1 MKVKAGNTTRD
12 GLFSIEVVACIGACG
27 LAPVISINGEFYAK
41 VSVTSLSNIIETY
54 KPDYIIDDNRNR
66 LYSYSPDMQEWT
78 LNLFI
83 NSWNSFGLKKY
94 VQIKPKGIIEKL
106 TTRQIE
112 ELAVTNFN
120 MSYPHRIV
128 EDYESAIKWIK
139 EGDN

>member
-1 MKVKAGNTTRD
+1 MEKEIFNSKYFKALYDEDTKIYT
-12 GLFSIEVVACIGACG
+12 SIYLPETENMTDKEWQV
-27 LAPVISINGEFYAK
+27 LMMDLK
-41 VSVTSLSNIIETY
+41 KIIETY

-66 LYSYSPDMQEWT
+66 LYSYSPDIQEWT

>member
-1 MKVKAGNTTRD
+1 MYDEDTKIYT
-12 GLFSIEVVACIGACG
+12 SIYLPETENMTDKEWQV
-27 LAPVISINGEFYAK
+27 LMMELK
-41 VSVTSLSNIIETY
+41 KIIETY

-66 LYSYSPDMQEWT
+66 LYSYSPDIQEWT

-139 EGDN
+139 EGDNKQFI

>member
-1 MKVKAGNTTRD
+1 MEKEIFNSKYFKALYDEDTKIYT
-12 GLFSIEVVACIGACG
+12 SIYLPETENMTDKEWQV
-27 LAPVISINGEFYAK
+27 LMMDLK
-41 VSVTSLSNIIETY
+41 KIIETY

-66 LYSYSPDMQEWT
+66 LYSYSPDIQEWT

-139 EGDN
+139 E

>member
-1 MKVKAGNTTRD
+1 MEKEIFKSKYFKALYNEDTKIYT
-12 GLFSIEVVACIGACG
+12 SIYLPETKNMTDKEWQV
-27 LAPVISINGEFYAK
+27 LMSELK
-41 VSVTSLSNIIETY
+41 NIIETY
-54 KPDYIIDDNRNR
+54 KPEYIIDDNRNR
-66 LYSYSPDMQEWT
+66 LYSYSPDMQEWI

-112 ELAVTNFN
+112 EMAVKEFN
-120 MSYPHRIV
+120 MSYPHKIV

-139 EGDN
+139 EGDNK

>member
-1 MKVKAGNTTRD
+1 MEKEVFNSKYFKALYDEDTKIYT
-12 GLFSIEVVACIGACG
+12 SIYLPETENMTDKDWQV
-27 LAPVISINGEFYAK
+27 LMMDLK
-41 VSVTSLSNIIETY
+41 NIIETY

-66 LYSYSPDMQEWT
+66 LYSYSPDIQEWT